1 MILALEIGLDVSLAT
16 GRLIEYQKFHDMLAS
31 DSPAI
36 DAYQATWDIGMD
48 PNPTEMFSG
57 TSALN
62 YTRWSSE
69 KNDSLVDQLNVA
81 GALDKNAR
89 MRIYRQWQALLFEEA
104 PVIPTF
110 WQTQIFAV
118 NNRVKNFNIRYG
130 ATRGWETIELT
141 SEEPVR

>member
-1 MILALEIGLDVSLAT
+1 
-16 GRLIEYQKFHDMLAS
+16 MLAS
-31 DSPAI
+31 DDSSI

-89 MRIYRQWQALLFEEA
+89 MRIYRQWQASLFEEA

>member
-1 MILALEIGLDVSLAT
+1 
-16 GRLIEYQKFHDMLAS
+16 
-31 DSPAI
+31 
-36 DAYQATWDIGMD
+36 MD

-89 MRIYRQWQALLFEEA
+89 MRIYRQWQASLFEEA